1 MQALTLHIELFV
13 HHSLLFRLYNLLC
26 RTAQHAQ
33 PFVPKVNLIC
43 TNIFMCKV
51 LRKNN
56 FSSNH
61 STSKNLITKIQNY
74 LKMSSEK
81 ESLTSHRAY
90 GISGFYALSY
100 KLLYSEKLKDV
111 RWQKVKNAIQIRDE
125 FTCQKCGE
133 KNKQVQ
139 VHHRHYISGRDPWD
153 YPEYLL
159 VLLCSDCHKEE
170 ENCAEVL
177 KELVPTLHC
186 YGYFN
191 TDIRKAVN
199 DLIENKTK
207 NGNIS

>member
-1 MQALTLHIELFV
+1 MRTLTLHIELFV

-81 ESLTSHRAY
+81 DVAY
-90 GISGFYALSY
+90 IPPSKRTVGFT
-100 KLLYSEKLKDV
+100 LLH
-111 RWQKVKNAIQIRDE
+111 I
-125 FTCQKCGE
+125 
-133 KNKQVQ
+133 KNK
-139 VHHRHYISGRDPWD
+139 
-153 YPEYLL
+153 
-159 VLLCSDCHKEE
+159 
-170 ENCAEVL
+170 
-177 KELVPTLHC
+177 
-186 YGYFN
+186 
-191 TDIRKAVN
+191 
-199 DLIENKTK
+199 K
-207 NGNIS
+207 NGKNSKKRKGKHTSYRDWETDRKSTRLNSSHITRSRMPSSA

>member
-1 MQALTLHIELFV
+1 MRTLTLHIELFV

-81 ESLTSHRAY
+81 DVAY
-90 GISGFYALSY
+90 IQPSKRTVGFTLLQIN
-100 KLLYSEKLKDV
+100 KTLLYNFCCG
-111 RWQKVKNAIQIRDE
+111 KVI
-125 FTCQKCGE
+125 CC
-133 KNKQVQ
+133 
-139 VHHRHYISGRDPWD
+139 YISQIKWIGIFFYKKQFHFSIVWQN
-153 YPEYLL
+153 PE
-159 VLLCSDCHKEE
+159 CCWQPSKKNIMEC
-170 ENCAEVL
+170 
-177 KELVPTLHC
+177 
-186 YGYFN
+186 
-191 TDIRKAVN
+191 IRKTFIVMCVFN
-199 DLIENKTK
+199 CFLTML
-207 NGNIS
+207 

>member
-1 MQALTLHIELFV
+1 VGFKRKKMQALTLHIELFV

-81 ESLTSHRAY
+81 ECRLHPIEPTASV
-90 GISGFYALSY
+90 GF
-100 KLLYSEKLKDV
+100 
-111 RWQKVKNAIQIRDE
+111 
-125 FTCQKCGE
+125 
-133 KNKQVQ
+133 
-139 VHHRHYISGRDPWD
+139 
-153 YPEYLL
+153 
-159 VLLCSDCHKEE
+159 
-170 ENCAEVL
+170 
-177 KELVPTLHC
+177 TLHFIKSKTNANNKRDR
-186 YGYFN
+186 G
-191 TDIRKAVN
+191 IRKA
-199 DLIENKTK
+199 I
-207 NGNIS
+207 